1 MAADLNELIDW
12 SAVECLNQK
21 PAHRI
26 DNALKQGYREDD
38 GLYLESDTDEQL
50 LIHIPF
56 NTACKLS
63 GLVVKSTKSADQ
75 APKRV
80 KLFVN
85 QPTIGFGEAADAA
98 GVQEF
103 DLSEEEVKGTQL
115 QLKLVKFTKVN
126 VLTIFIE
133 SNQGDEDTTI
143 VQKLA
148 IFGSG
153 GDKFDVAAI
162 KDISKEEH

>member
-1 MAADLNELIDW
+1 MGDLNPTIDW

-21 PAHRI
+21 PGHGI
-26 DNALKQGYREDD
+26 DFALKQGLREDD

-63 GLVVKSTKSADQ
+63 GF

-85 QPTIGFGEAADAA
+85 RPTIGFSEAADSA

-103 DLSEEEVKGTQL
+103 DLTEADLEGQQL
-115 QLKLVKFTKVN
+115 PLKWVN
-126 VLTIFIE
+126 VLTVFIE
-133 SNQGDEDTTI
+133 SNQGDEETTI
-143 VQKLA
+143 VQKVA
-148 IFGSG
+148 VFGSG
-153 GDKFDVAAI
+153 GDTFNVAEI
-162 KDISKEEH
+162 KDVSKARSGAGAWR

>member
-1 MAADLNELIDW
+1 MADLLDAVDF
-12 SAVECLNQK
+12 SAVEALNQQ
-21 PAHRI
+21 PGHSLQ
-26 DNALKQGYREDD
+26 NALKQGYREDD

-63 GLVVKSTKSADQ
+63 GLVIKSTKEGQ

-85 QPTIGFGEAADAA
+85 QPTIGFSEAADAA

-103 DLSEEEVKGTQL
+103 DLSEEDLAGGQL

-126 VLTIFIE
+126 CLTIFIE

-148 IFGSG
+148 LFGSS
-153 GDKFDVAAI
+153 GDSFNVAAI
-162 KDISKEEH
+162 KDVSKEEK